1 MTYLSSDAFKAE
13 SFGFTAPFTN
23 LFITFFLVT
32 TFCKELVEQNYE
44 FEFIKIIKNIRKTL
58 LYFFSLKLI
67 KESTEF
73 DFINAIALDM
83 VNLESIVLFS
93 IGCK

>member
-44 FEFIKIIKNIRKTL
+44 FEFIKIIKNLAQHSNLINHIKNIL
-58 LYFFSLKLI
+58 L
-67 KESTEF
+67 
-73 DFINAIALDM
+73 
-83 VNLESIVLFS
+83 
-93 IGCK
+93 